1 MSYTEAINILNER
14 RNGVNERRNGAD
26 MPQHVILQA
35 LELTGD
41 LGPYTEPKK
50 QAPVSPYL
58 SESGYV

>member
-1 MSYTEAINILNER
+1 MTYTEAINILTER
-14 RNGVNERRNGAD
+14 REGAD

-41 LGPYTEPKK
+41 LDPYTEPKK

-58 SESGYV
+58 SESWYV